1 MEPGGGMVRRG
12 WKSEPRVDIPEM
24 GKGEG
29 STMRRTSKKKKI
41 FLFFSTLNGKLSDF
55 VGLLHDA

>member
-29 STMRRTSKKKKI
+29 STMRRTSKKKKNLS
-41 FLFFSTLNGKLSDF
+41 FLFHSER
-55 VGLLHDA
+55 